1 MVPKRAFWAATG
13 YAAGFGTSIWAVR
26 KAKAAARRFAPSEV
40 VTRTAASAGATTR
53 RIGDALGDAF
63 TEGRD
68 VMRSREAEMRAGI
81 EARGVKSSI
90 PEPGADEDLLLTP
103 PLRANLRLVEEGRAP
118 LELESE
124 SGAQGGRHISKRA
137 SIRARRNV
145 R

>member
-26 KAKAAARRFAPSEV
+26 KAKAVARRFAPSEV
-40 VTRTAASAGATTR
+40 VTRTAASAGATKR

-63 TEGRD
+63 VEGRD
-68 VMRSREAEMRAGI
+68 VMRSREAEMRADI
-81 EARGVKSSI
+81 EARGAKSSI
-90 PEPGADEDLLLTP
+90 LEPGADEEQEISPT
-103 PLRANLRLVEEGRAP
+103 LRANLRLVEEDPAA

-124 SGAQGGRHISKRA
+124 SGVQGGRHISKRA
-137 SIRARRNV
+137 SMRTRRDV

>member
-26 KAKAAARRFAPSEV
+26 KVKSVVQRFTPSAV
-40 VTRTAASAGATTR
+40 LTRTAASAGATKR
-53 RIGDALGDAF
+53 RIGDSLGEAF
-63 TEGRD
+63 VEGRD
-68 VMRSREAEMRAGI
+68 VMRSREAEMRADI

-90 PEPGADEDLLLTP
+90 LEPGADEDLLLTP
-103 PLRANLRLVEEGRAP
+103 PLRTNLRLVEEARAP
-118 LELESE
+118 LELEKE